1 MPYSTNSVG
10 LPDFHE
16 VEDKIK
22 ESGKENE
29 SREPTKWAG
38 KIWRE
43 KIAYVNIWG
52 KTSKIFLSLQIL
64 V

>member
-10 LPDFHE
+10 LPDFRE

-29 SREPTKWAG
+29 SRKPTKWAG
-38 KIWRE
+38 KMWRE
-43 KIAYVNIWG
+43 KNCVCKHLG
-52 KTSKIFLSLQIL
+52 
-64 V
+64 